1 MCVKES
7 NSNEIIILTKKVKKT
22 TKQAI
27 VREKVRIRKKLLAD
41 QISELKGIWLTNLSV
56 LCESQERRGALQE
69 SEEVPEGACVVG
81 RTSKVNE

>member
-7 NSNEIIILTKKVKKT
+7 NSNEIIILTKKT

-41 QISELKGIWLTNLSV
+41 QISELKGI
-56 LCESQERRGALQE
+56 
-69 SEEVPEGACVVG
+69 
-81 RTSKVNE
+81 

>member
-41 QISELKGIWLTNLSV
+41 QISELKGI
-56 LCESQERRGALQE
+56 
-69 SEEVPEGACVVG
+69 
-81 RTSKVNE
+81 